1 MDARNPKDAAQ
12 RRAVTERLRRFFA
25 DLTGQL
31 GAGTAE
37 IWSKVER
44 RITHQ
49 PTPEQSAGEVP
60 GTPRPPHT
68 TVQPQPMQQQQSKA
82 KPDGDS

>member
-1 MDARNPKDAAQ
+1 MNAKNSKDAAQ

-37 IWSKVER
+37 LWNKVER
-44 RITHQ
+44 RIIHQ
-49 PTPEQSAGEVP
+49 PPPEEPAGVVPETPG
-60 GTPRPPHT
+60 PPPT
-68 TVQPQPMQQQQSKA
+68 TVQPQPIQQQQSRA
-82 KPDGDS
+82 KPEGNS

>member
-1 MDARNPKDAAQ
+1 MNTRNSKDAAQ

-37 IWSKVER
+37 IWNKVER

-49 PTPEQSAGEVP
+49 PPPEEAAGEVP
-60 GTPRPPHT
+60 DTPDPPHT
-68 TVQPQPMQQQQSKA
+68 AIQPQPMQQQQSKA
-82 KPDGDS
+82 KPDGDK